1 MQLEN
6 TPHNKELTILDKI
19 LKQFQCILQPG
30 KKVRNSLNG
39 QESRK
44 PDSMFINYAKRKTEL
59 LLVSP

>member
-44 PDSMFINYAKRKTEL
+44 PDYMFINYDKRKTEL